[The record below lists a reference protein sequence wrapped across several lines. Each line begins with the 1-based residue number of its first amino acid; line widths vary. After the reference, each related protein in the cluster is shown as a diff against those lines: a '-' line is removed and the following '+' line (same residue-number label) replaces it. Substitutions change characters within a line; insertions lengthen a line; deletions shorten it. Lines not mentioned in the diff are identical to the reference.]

1 MHTLAAATIRE
12 SGDYI
17 FRSARPEVRYAATI
31 RERRLIENGVR
42 SNEYGTLTVT
52 HLQKNNMLTLSDV
65 IAVEYLL
72 AIIYSHQSLN
82 ASLREL
88 ALL

>member
-1 MHTLAAATIRE
+1 MHTAAATSIRE
-12 SGDYI
+12 RRL
-17 FRSARPEVRYAATI
+17 FRSACPEVRHAATI
-31 RERRLIENGVR
+31 RERRLIESGVR
-42 SNEYGTLTVT
+42 SNEYGT
-52 HLQKNNMLTLSDV
+52 HSQKNNMLTLSDV